1 MHHIRPTFE
10 HVSKA
15 PFFCPFH
22 REISTQLLT
31 RLQASKLEIWLSA
44 VEGYYPLAVNP
55 ASQFADYTAQKRRQ
69 KPSELGDACKYL
81 EYSKH
86 DTVAEHE
93 EQYKYLH
100 TTYVLFM

>member
-1 MHHIRPTFE
+1 M
-10 HVSKA
+10 A
-15 PFFCPFH
+15 
-22 REISTQLLT
+22 

-44 VEGYYPLAVNP
+44 ADGHYPLAVNP

-69 KPSELGDACKYL
+69 KPSEFGDAYEYL
-81 EYSKH
+81 EYSKY
-86 DTVAEHE
+86 DAVAEHK